1 MVVIRAVAF
10 CRQRGCHAGRPSH
23 AISSQGAA
31 ESPPAGDRARRR
43 AAARGAGPS
52 QPATH
57 EPVRRCEVAGS
68 APGLMPG
75 PAFATMGPA

>member
-52 QPATH
+52 QPRTSPC
-57 EPVRRCEVAGS
+57 EGVRWRVAHQ
-68 APGLMPG
+68 A
-75 PAFATMGPA
+75 